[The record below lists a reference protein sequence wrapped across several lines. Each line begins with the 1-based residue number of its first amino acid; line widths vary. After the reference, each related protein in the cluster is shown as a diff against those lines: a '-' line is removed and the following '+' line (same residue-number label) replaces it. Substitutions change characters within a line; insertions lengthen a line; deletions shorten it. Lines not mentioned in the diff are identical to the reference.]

1 MPKFLEKKLI
11 DEYGKNSPNVYA
23 TMNKLGA
30 MHGNKETAKGRAMQ
44 EKHDADTKHSTRT
57 EHTGKFRPRD
67 GGSNGGYDRK

>member
-1 MPKFLEKKLI
+1 
-11 DEYGKNSPNVYA
+11 
-23 TMNKLGA
+23 MNKLGA

-44 EKHDADTKHSTRT
+44 AKHDADEAKGEADESTKHSART